1 MNKNAQVIVILNKEG
16 ENSKS
21 YLDAMASLSASCK
34 SGLADIAPSK

>member
-1 MNKNAQVIVILNKEG
+1 MNKTQVTVKLNKEG

-21 YLDAMASLSASCK
+21 YLHTMASLSASCK